1 MTAGLASS
9 MAAVPSRRPV
19 PIEPPTA
26 TMFSCAVLSWWR
38 SPDSGSEAGEPF
50 QARGMTIDR
59 VSLPVDPRT
68 VV

>member
-1 MTAGLASS
+1 
-9 MAAVPSRRPV
+9 V

-26 TMFSCAVLSWWR
+26 TMFICAGLSWWR